1 MNSHTGLQARL
12 HDYEQNH
19 SQSAP
24 DILRSA
30 DGNEDHDELDAAEAS
45 AVADVDVDTE
55 LGDESP
61 LEALE
66 ENVVKEPEV

>member
-12 HDYEQNH
+12 HDYEQSH
-19 SQSAP
+19 SQQTP

-30 DGNEDHDELDAAEAS
+30 DGNEDHDELDVTEAS
-45 AVADVDVDTE
+45 AVADVDIDTE

-61 LEALE
+61 LEAPE